1 MEKVLLTGGSG
12 MLGKSIIKIFHKQ
25 KYKLFFPK
33 RNELDLTNSIKICN
47 YIKKRKITCVIH
59 AAGKVGGIQ
68 DNINFPYI
76 YLFENMNINNG
87 VIEGSRKANIKK
99 FLFIGSSCMYPKN
112 INKPIMEED
121 MLKSPLEDTNEGY
134 ALSKIIGYKLCEY
147 SNKQY
152 KTKFKTIVATNL
164 YGENDKFRGNKAHL
178 VSAIMQKA
186 YEAKKN
192 NYKKVEIWGNGN
204 ARRDFIHVDELS
216 KFILFSFKNY
226 NKIPYLIN
234 FGTGK
239 DLTINQFY
247 KKIFKI
253 LNIKVKFFNNLKKP
267 SGMKKKLLS
276 NKKLKRL
283 NYNTEFEFEKKIK
296 QTFQNEFK

>member
-47 YIKKRKITCVIH
+47 YIKKRKITCVVH

-164 YGENDKFRGNKAHL
+164 YGENDKFKGNKAHL

-186 YEAKKN
+186 YDAKRN

-276 NKKLKRL
+276 NKKLKKI
-283 NYNTEFEFEKKIK
+283 NYNTKFEFEKKIK

>member
-1 MEKVLLTGGSG
+1 MEKVLLTGGYG

-112 INKPIMEED
+112 INKPIVEED
-121 MLKSPLEDTNEGY
+121 ILKSPLEDTNEGY

-164 YGENDKFRGNKAHL
+164 YGENDKFKGNKAHL

-186 YEAKKN
+186 LRRKK
-192 NYKKVEIWGNGN
+192 
-204 ARRDFIHVDELS
+204 
-216 KFILFSFKNY
+216 
-226 NKIPYLIN
+226 
-234 FGTGK
+234 
-239 DLTINQFY
+239 
-247 KKIFKI
+247 
-253 LNIKVKFFNNLKKP
+253 
-267 SGMKKKLLS
+267 
-276 NKKLKRL
+276 
-283 NYNTEFEFEKKIK
+283 
-296 QTFQNEFK
+296 

>member
-47 YIKKRKITCVIH
+47 YIKKRKITCVVH